1 MKTKEESELVRVTT
15 YVLSTKNKLFKKN
28 EI

>member
-1 MKTKEESELVRVTT
+1 MKTREESELARVIT